1 MSLGTVLFQTRR
13 LVVQRLVPA
22 DAEGMFA
29 VYGDPQVSRWA
40 GDGQPLPLSECV
52 RWVEVTER
60 NVAQRGYGM
69 CAVRRHGEP
78 ALLGCCGLVHPGG
91 QAEAEVKYA
100 FHRDAW
106 GQGLASEVV
115 PALLR
120 WGFETFGLPEIIAT
134 VMPAN
139 TASLKVLHKAG
150 LQRLPDRLN
159 DDGSVTAMLRI
170 GRAELR

>member
-1 MSLGTVLFQTRR
+1 
-13 LVVQRLVPA
+13 VQA

-29 VYGDPQVSRWA
+29 IYGDPMVSRWA

-100 FHRDAW
+100 FHRDVW
-106 GQGLASEVV
+106 GQGLASELV

-120 WGFETFGLPEIIAT
+120 WGFETFDLPEVIAT
-134 VMPAN
+134 VMPAHA
-139 TASLKVLHKAG
+139 ASLQVLHKAG
-150 LQRLPDRLN
+150 LRRLPDRLN
-159 DDGSVTAMLRI
+159 DDGSVTALLRI
-170 GRAELR
+170 GRDEWR